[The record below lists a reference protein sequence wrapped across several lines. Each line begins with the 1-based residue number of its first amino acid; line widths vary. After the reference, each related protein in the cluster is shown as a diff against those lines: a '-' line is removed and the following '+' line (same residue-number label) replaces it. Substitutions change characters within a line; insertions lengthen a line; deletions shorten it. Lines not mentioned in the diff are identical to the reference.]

1 MKYHMSSTTA
11 FILLLVT
18 VPMPLISYA
27 DNSRTTLVGSCS
39 NVSSGFCNEFT
50 GSSYTTKAVQRT
62 CEKNKMVFLSGACPV
77 ENRVGSCLVYAGRP
91 IAITPIFPAHTP
103 PKKKLPQP
111 QQNNAHHSR
120 APGNQTD
127 YEKKFIFLPG

>member
-77 ENRVGSCLVYAGRP
+77 ENRVGSCLVYAGQIYESSYRYY
-91 IAITPIFPAHTP
+91 ANFPGT
-103 PKKKLPQP
+103 
-111 QQNNAHHSR
+111 HS
-120 APGNQTD
+120 TK
-127 YEKKFIFLPG
+127 EKATAAATEQCTSLKGAWKPN